1 MNFSEALLKQCGFLA
16 GPTASGKTQL
26 ALHLAEQ
33 LNGEIISLDSMAIY
47 RGMDIGTAKPSVG
60 ERLRIP
66 HHLIDVAEPHQEF
79 TVAQFLEM
87 ANVAAQQIASRGS
100 LPLFVGGTGLYL
112 RSVLRG
118 LSAGPEA
125 DWVFR
130 RELEAESLL
139 HDQHWLHHQLMAVD
153 PVTASRLHPNDRRRI
168 IRALEV
174 FRLTGRKLSDDQ
186 TQIPL
191 PAERRPRFVVWL
203 SPPREWLYQRINQ
216 RVDQMM
222 SEGLLEEVRA
232 LAARIPAPGR
242 TAMQALGY
250 RELFSHLRGECSLQ
264 EAVEQIKIG
273 TRQFAKR
280 QHTWFRNL
288 EECRTLPIAGDESPG
303 ALSAQIIEGVSAAIE
318 RRE

>member
-1 MNFSEALLKQCGFLA
+1 MNFSETLLKRCGFLA

-33 LNGEIISLDSMAIY
+33 LSGEIVSLDSMAIY
-47 RGMDIGTAKPSVG
+47 RGMDIGTAKPSFG

-66 HHLIDVAEPHQEF
+66 HHLIDVADPHQEF

-87 ANVAAQQIASRGS
+87 ANAAAQQIVSRGN

-118 LSAGPEA
+118 LSDGPEA
-125 DWVFR
+125 DWTLR
-130 RELEAESLL
+130 RELEAEALL
-139 HDQHWLHHQLMAVD
+139 HDQHWLHQQLAAVD
-153 PVTASRLHPNDRRRI
+153 PVTACRLHPNDRRRI

-191 PAERRPRFVVWL
+191 PADQRPRFVVWL
-203 SPPREWLYQRINQ
+203 SPPREWLYERINQ
-216 RVDQMM
+216 RVEQMM
-222 SEGLLEEVRA
+222 TEGLLEEVRS
-232 LAARIPAPGR
+232 LAVRSPAAGR

-250 RELFSHLRGECSLQ
+250 RELFSHLQGECSLQ

-288 EECRTLPIAGDESPG
+288 EECRTLSIAGDESPD
-303 ALSAQIIEGVSAAIE
+303 ALSAQIIDGISVAID
-318 RRE
+318 